1 MDVFGISSYPKKY
14 RRGSTFNIPVKARK
28 GARKQDCCRTRGIDC
43 GEIRVF
49 EADFFFVRR
58 QCACFDSS
66 FGVNGS
72 FCANARAIRAC
83 VNAHATAF
91 SLSVR
96 TDMQMRQ
103 GEFSYVDSG
112 GRFAQNTG
120 AGIGTLRST

>member
-1 MDVFGISSYPKKY
+1 MDIFGISSYPKKY
-14 RRGSTFNIPVKARK
+14 RRGSRFNIPVKARR

-58 QCACFDSS
+58 QCACFDGS

-72 FCANARAIRAC
+72 FCADARAIRAC
-83 VNAHATAF
+83 VNVNAAAF

-96 TDMQMRQ
+96 TDM
-103 GEFSYVDSG
+103 
-112 GRFAQNTG
+112 
-120 AGIGTLRST
+120 